1 MKKFFAFLVAV
12 FCVCSCLLSCS
23 EAEVYGGDIV
33 GEWTTTLEQEGL
45 MLVTVFSFGA
55 DGKGRV
61 EVEEM
66 HLSDENNGLGEAID
80 TEGYKEEMSYD
91 FEYSVKGNKLTMVH
105 PDEGE
110 GTTEYKVDGDKL
122 VLIAED
128 YTMEFVRK
136 SK

>member
-1 MKKFFAFLVAV
+1 MKKFFSILLAAIFV
-12 FCVCSCLLSCS
+12 CVCFTACG
-23 EAEVYGGDIV
+23 ETEVYGGDIV
-33 GEWTTTLEQEGL
+33 GDWTTTLEQEGL

-66 HLSDENNGLGEAID
+66 HLSDENDGLGAAID

-105 PDEGE
+105 PNEGE

-122 VLIAED
+122 VLVAEN